1 MDIEKDH
8 QWIHQ
13 EIDKIKNPNTIKK
26 IKNLLKSINY
36 SMISSSDSYNLDI
49 ENSLRSIK
57 KGNIYTE
64 NQAKEIIFSKNYNT
78 V

>member
-1 MDIEKDH
+1 MDIEKDL

-26 IKNLLKSINY
+26 IKNLLESINY
-36 SMISSSDSYNLDI
+36 SMIRSSDSYNLDI

-57 KGNIYTE
+57 EGNIYTE
-64 NQAKEIIFSKNYNT
+64 NQAKEIIFSKNYNII
-78 V
+78 

>member
-1 MDIEKDH
+1 MDIEKDL

-26 IKNLLKSINY
+26 IKNLLESINY
-36 SMISSSDSYNLDI
+36 SMIRSSDSYNLDI

-57 KGNIYTE
+57 EGNIYTE
-64 NQAKEIIFSKNYNT
+64 NQSKEIIFSKNYNII
-78 V
+78 

>member
-1 MDIEKDH
+1 MDIEKDL

-13 EIDKIKNPNTIKK
+13 EIDKIKNPKTIKK
-26 IKNLLKSINY
+26 IKSLLESINY
-36 SMISSSDSYNLDI
+36 SMVSSSDSYNLDI

-57 KGNIYTE
+57 EGNIYTE

-78 V
+78 I